1 MTPEILS
8 LIGGG
13 AAGFVF
19 RMIGAMT
26 EYQNAHVEHALKV
39 QTAVDTSADL
49 ASKRDPGSWV
59 RRFIVIAVF
68 AALLIIPAVMAFAGL
83 GTVVEGNPAVIWNPL
98 TWANDGYTEISS
110 WILLDEYR
118 VALLAIIGFYFG
130 GAAAPRT

>member
-26 EYQNAHVEHALKV
+26 EYQNAHVERALKV
-39 QTAVDTSADL
+39 QTAVDDSADR
-49 ASKRDPGSWV
+49 AAVRDPGSWV
-59 RRFIVIAVF
+59 RRFIVIAIF
-68 AALLIIPAVMAFAGL
+68 SALLIIPMVMAFAGM
-83 GTVVEGNPAVIWNPL
+83 GITVEGNPAVIWNPL
-98 TWANDGYTEISS
+98 TWANDGLVEIKS
-110 WILLDEYR
+110 WILLEEYR

-130 GAAAPRT
+130 GAAAPRR